1 MMNTKTI
8 LLGITGGI
16 AAYKAADIAN
26 TLTKKGYAVDAVM
39 TKNAREFITPLTIET
54 LTKRRVYT
62 DSFERAHG
70 FDVEHIGL
78 AKAADLVLI
87 APATANF
94 IGKVAGGIADD
105 LLTTVVMAAHKKPVV
120 ICPAMNTEMYENPLV
135 LGNIEK
141 LAALGY
147 RFIEPREAL
156 LACGD
161 LGKGALA
168 DIDSIIKFIESF

>member
-1 MMNTKTI
+1 MNTKTI

-26 TLTKKGYAVDAVM
+26 ALTKKGYAVDAVM
-39 TKNAREFITPLTIET
+39 TKNAREFITPLTMET

-62 DSFERAHG
+62 GSFERVPE
-70 FDVEHIGL
+70 FNVEHIGL
-78 AKAADLVLI
+78 AKAADVVLI

-94 IGKVAGGIADD
+94 IGKVASGIADD
-105 LLTTVVMAAHKKPVV
+105 LLTTVVMAAHKMPVV
-120 ICPAMNTEMYENPLV
+120 ICPAMNTEMYENPIV
-135 LGNIEK
+135 RENIEK
-141 LAALGY
+141 LSSLGY
-147 RFIEPREAL
+147 RFVEPRESI

-168 DIDSIIKFIESF
+168 DTNTIINYVETL